1 VSTPNL
7 QFSRPTAEIFVPDG
21 KPVDEALAQ
30 VTHMA
35 IVAHPDDIEVMAME
49 GVLACFDDPAK
60 GFLGVVVTDGAG
72 SARAGIYADY
82 SDEQMKTVRRVEQM
96 KAAFLGEYSA
106 QAFLDHPSSAVKD
119 PMNPAPVEDLK
130 QLAMAARP
138 EVVYIHNLADKH
150 PTHVA
155 VALRSIAALRAM
167 PKEKRPKR
175 VIGCEVWRDLDWM
188 VDSDKVVLRL
198 DGHENLA
205 AALIGVFDSQ
215 IAGGKRYDLAT
226 LGRRRANATYHESHA
241 VDTSQMVNFGMDLTP
256 LVHDETL
263 DITVYVLGHI
273 DRLREEVAS
282 NLHKFSNR
290 PERE

>member
-1 VSTPNL
+1 VPDYPPHLSK
-7 QFSRPTAEIFVPDG
+7 PTAEVFVPDG
-21 KPVDEALAQ
+21 RSVDEALAL

-60 GFLGVVVTDGAG
+60 GFLGVVVTDGSG

-82 SDEQMKTVRRVEQM
+82 TDDQMKTVRRVEQM

-106 QAFLDHPSSAVKD
+106 QAFLDHPSSVVK
-119 PMNPAPVEDLK
+119 NPADVAPVEDLK
-130 QLAMAARP
+130 QLLLAANP

-155 VALRSIAALRAM
+155 VALRSLAAIRAM
-167 PKEKRPKR
+167 PKDRRPKR
-175 VIGCEVWRDLDWM
+175 VVGCEVWRDLDWM
-188 VDSDKVVLRL
+188 VDSDKVVFRL

-226 LGRRRANATYHESHA
+226 VGRRRANATYHESHA
-241 VDTSQMVNFGMDLTP
+241 VDASHMVNFGMDLTP
-256 LVHDETL
+256 LAHDESMT
-263 DITVYVLGHI
+263 IAEYVLGYI
-273 DRLREEVAS
+273 DRLREEVSA
-282 NLHKFSNR
+282 NLQKFS
-290 PERE
+290 